1 MKRQHLKIDF
11 IDESVN
17 IDNYRAADL
26 PDYIG
31 SVRIALHKMLQR
43 DKYEDTLE
51 IVNMDKKVM
60 GKVQIALKYFDADS
74 VEALALMNT
83 DRENAFKSQII

>member
-17 IDNYRAADL
+17 VDNYKSHDL

-31 SVRIALHKMLQR
+31 SVRISLHKMLSM
-43 DKYEDTLE
+43 DEYADTLE
-51 IVNMDKKVM
+51 IINMDKKVM
-60 GKVQIALKYFDADS
+60 GKVRIVLKFKDADS
-74 VEALALMNT
+74 PEALALLNS
-83 DRENAFKSQII
+83 DRENAYKN

>member
-1 MKRQHLKIDF
+1 MNRQHLKIDF

-17 IDNYRAADL
+17 IDNYRADL

-31 SVRIALHKMLQR
+31 SVRIALQKMLQR